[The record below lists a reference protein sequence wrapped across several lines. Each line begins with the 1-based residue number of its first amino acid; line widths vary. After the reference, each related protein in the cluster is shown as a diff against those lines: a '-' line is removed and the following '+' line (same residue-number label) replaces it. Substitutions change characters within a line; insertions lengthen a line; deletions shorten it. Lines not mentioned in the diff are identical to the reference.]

1 MNFSV
6 TSTTTVRSSS
16 SACDCSLNGFRE
28 LSGVKKAIVVV
39 LFLGMAW
46 LGIHALVI
54 VAEGNRDPS
63 MPKSTPCPVLT
74 TSMMP
79 TQYQLEGI
87 YGWHSRTIVK
97 PAVSSDGSAIPL
109 PPGVEIVVENR
120 CFNGGIGSVFLWVN
134 NQLAAFS
141 RIDREIY
148 DCHGDRIFDTAYDTD
163 SDPSTLKIKSASGN
177 LIWTSDVPDY
187 GKDLIITGQPEN
199 TPAAT
204 ISSNNKVS
212 IQNNQSAAV
221 DPRLIIMM

>member
-6 TSTTTVRSSS
+6 TSRTTVRSSS

-28 LSGVKKAIVVV
+28 LSGVKKSIVVV
-39 LFLGMAW
+39 LFLGMVW

-54 VAEGNRDPS
+54 VAQGNRDPS
-63 MPKSTPCPVLT
+63 LPKSTPCPVLT
-74 TSMMP
+74 VSMMP
-79 TQYQLEGI
+79 IQYQLEGI
-87 YGWHSRTIVK
+87 YGWNSRTIVK

-148 DCHGDRIFDTAYDTD
+148 DCHGDRIFDTSYDTD

-212 IQNNQSAAV
+212 IQNNNSAAV